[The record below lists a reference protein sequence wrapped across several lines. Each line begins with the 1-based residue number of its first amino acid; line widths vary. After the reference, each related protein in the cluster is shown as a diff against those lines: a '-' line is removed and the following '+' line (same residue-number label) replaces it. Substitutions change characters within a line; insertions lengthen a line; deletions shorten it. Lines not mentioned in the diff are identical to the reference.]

1 MTSDAFMGSDTFPA
15 GGVDRNLP
23 DSFYPDTDLDLTDP
37 NQQRAFD
44 TLNRAKG
51 GSVDVFNVLKL
62 INDTM
67 NDGQT

>member
-23 DSFYPDTDLDLTDP
+23 DSLYPNTNLDLSVGD
-37 NQQRAFD
+37 QRRAFD
-44 TLNRAKG
+44 ILNKAKG
-51 GSVDVFNVLKL
+51 GSVDVFNTLKL